1 MRRYALPLALLV
13 ALSAPVLAQG
23 WKKLDGEMAP
33 ALAAKEWLNTD
44 GASPSLGSLRGK
56 VWLLEFF
63 STG

>member
-1 MRRYALPLALLV
+1 MRRPIVSLVLLLALSGPAV
-13 ALSAPVLAQG
+13 ADG

-33 ALAAKEWLNTD
+33 ALSAKEWLNANGSDPTL
-44 GASPSLGSLRGK
+44 ASLRGR

>member
-1 MRRYALPLALLV
+1 MRRRFLSLAILLALTAP
-13 ALSAPVLAQG
+13 ALADG

-33 ALAAKEWLNTD
+33 ALSAKEWLNAD
-44 GASPSLGSLRGK
+44 GSGPTIASLRGK

>member
-1 MRRYALPLALLV
+1 MRRTVVPLVLLLAL
-13 ALSAPVLAQG
+13 SGPVFADG

-33 ALAAKEWLNTD
+33 ALAAKEWLNAE
-44 GASPSLGSLRGK
+44 GADPTLAELRGK

>member
-1 MRRYALPLALLV
+1 MRRSAAALLIAFV
-13 ALSAPVLAQG
+13 LTAPALADG

-33 ALAAKEWLNTD
+33 ALSAKDWLN
-44 GASPSLGSLRGK
+44 AEGSGPTLAGLRGK